1 MYVIECNIL
10 SYIVLIAEV
19 EWFWLNRG
27 GILVSN
33 LIKKNNDEI
42 NFNEV
47 TDVIKYN
54 FMTYE
59 LKMDIMKAIECQT
72 LTIRPIIVEIE

>member
-1 MYVIECNIL
+1 M
-10 SYIVLIAEV
+10 
-19 EWFWLNRG
+19 
-27 GILVSN
+27 SN

-72 LTIRPIIVEIE
+72 LTIRPIIVEIEWF

>member
-1 MYVIECNIL
+1 MKVIECQTL
-10 SYIVLIAEV
+10 IVRPIITE
-19 EWFWLNRG
+19 FKWLQINRDR
-27 GILVSN
+27 ILVSN

>member
-27 GILVSN
+27 DILVSN
-33 LIKKNNDEI
+33 LIKKNRI
-42 NFNEV
+42 NSILV
-47 TDVIKYN
+47 K
-54 FMTYE
+54 
-59 LKMDIMKAIECQT
+59 L
-72 LTIRPIIVEIE
+72 LL